1 MRNALLLSVLVLAL
15 TACSQ
20 TLVPETERAS
30 LQTCARAVVLPN
42 VTVEIGEHESH
53 IVLKPGAAHA
63 LVFWQ
68 AGEVRGSD
76 HVYPSNSPDTV
87 ALGCLDGV
95 TFRE

>member
-1 MRNALLLSVLVLAL
+1 MRKLMLLSALALAL

-20 TLVPETERAS
+20 TLLPERPS

-42 VTVEIGEHESH
+42 AVVEISERESR
-53 IVLKPGAAHA
+53 ITLKPGAAHA

-68 AGEVRGSD
+68 AGDVRGSD
-76 HVYPSNSPDTV
+76 NVYPSNSPDTV

>member
-1 MRNALLLSVLVLAL
+1 MRNVLLLSVLALAL

-20 TLVPETERAS
+20 SLVPERPS

-42 VTVEIGEHESH
+42 AVVEIGEHESR
-53 IVLKPGAAHA
+53 ITLKPGAAHA

-68 AGEVRGSD
+68 AGETRGSD
-76 HVYPSNSPDTV
+76 HVYPSNSPDV
-87 ALGCLDGV
+87 VRLGCLDGV